1 LTVLIKLK
9 DKEKIITQ
17 PKLKKDER
25 AEVAHWSR
33 IKCTNLMEC
42 LNEELKRREKCFRIF
57 PDEKSYLRL
66 FGAILHRF
74 SEDWISRKRL
84 SS

>member
-1 LTVLIKLK
+1 
-9 DKEKIITQ
+9 
-17 PKLKKDER
+17 
-25 AEVAHWSR
+25 
-33 IKCTNLMEC
+33 MEC